1 MESGQTS
8 LPQEKQNLI
17 SLRGRVLIIF
27 FDSPVIYGVRVE
39 TSNPYHLLYIEKICG
54 FDSNKSISMTGK
66 SQAEKFSDFTIFD
79 SPILCALSKR
89 KNRASLDAARFFV
102 LSKS

>member
-39 TSNPYHLLYIEKICG
+39 TSNPYHLLISKGYAID
-54 FDSNKSISMTGK
+54 DSIVTVS
-66 SQAEKFSDFTIFD
+66 
-79 SPILCALSKR
+79 R
-89 KNRASLDAARFFV
+89 KKV
-102 LSKS
+102 KP